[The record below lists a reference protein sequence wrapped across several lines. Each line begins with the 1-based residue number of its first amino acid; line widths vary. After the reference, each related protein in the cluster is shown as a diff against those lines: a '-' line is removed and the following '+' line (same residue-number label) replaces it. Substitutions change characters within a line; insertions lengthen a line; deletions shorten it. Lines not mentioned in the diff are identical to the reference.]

1 MCLGGLGN
9 MWLPRWWRSRHS
21 CFCLVGCG
29 CLTFLVLCWRHLL
42 HVDHRQSL
50 GHGHGRVW
58 VWVEEFFVEWRK
70 QDIDCFWVELLEG
83 LKLFSVECAQGWQR
97 WDSADQLPDKR
108 ERWSRMRKFKCRWGQ
123 GYKSVFVLL
132 LLLCFFPLNHPSFLP
147 KEILSSC
154 LISLLVLAYRF
165 MHFRLLCRSKFSH
178 HRFQPYLGQCIF
190 IHVVLLH
197 NVLQR
202 KVDLLL
208 ELLNFPRLH
217 QPRSIWKKNRLF

>member
-21 CFCLVGCG
+21 CFRLVGCG

-108 ERWSRMRKFKCRWGQ
+108 ERDDQGWGNLSADEDKAISQ
-123 GYKSVFVLL
+123 SLFCYFCCVFSHWIT
-132 LLLCFFPLNHPSFLP
+132 HPSYQRR
-147 KEILSSC
+147 SC
-154 LISLLVLAYRF
+154 L
-165 MHFRLLCRSKFSH
+165 
-178 HRFQPYLGQCIF
+178 
-190 IHVVLLH
+190 HVW
-197 NVLQR
+197 
-202 KVDLLL
+202 
-208 ELLNFPRLH
+208 FPFW
-217 QPRSIWKKNRLF
+217 S